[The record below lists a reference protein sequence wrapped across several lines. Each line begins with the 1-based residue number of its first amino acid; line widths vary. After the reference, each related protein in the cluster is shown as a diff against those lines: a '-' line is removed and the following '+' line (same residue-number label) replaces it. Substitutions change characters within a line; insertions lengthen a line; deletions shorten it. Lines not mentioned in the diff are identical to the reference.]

1 MKSRRG
7 SPTAASLFLE
17 GSSKNKTA
25 AISDGRFF
33 YSLLAENLTAGAA
46 NSKDFPAAGG
56 SFCGH
61 FLSQKQ

>member
-33 YSLLAENLTAGAA
+33 YSLLDRNLTAGAA
-46 NSKDFPAAGG
+46 NSKAFPAAEPAFSGYF
-56 SFCGH
+56 S
-61 FLSQKQ
+61 